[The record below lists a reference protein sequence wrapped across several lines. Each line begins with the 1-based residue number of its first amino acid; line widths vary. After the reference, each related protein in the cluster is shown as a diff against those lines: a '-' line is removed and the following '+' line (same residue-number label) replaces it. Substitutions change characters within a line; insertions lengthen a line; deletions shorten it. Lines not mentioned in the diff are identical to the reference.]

1 MKVELPFHSVR
12 MFIFSSYRV
21 DPLLYYGSSIVDC
34 GYSLSRAAYRYSAT
48 EEQREQEAC
57 TVLLLVL
64 LYSGVLSTQY
74 GGENSTVLG
83 QRRTHVPVPVLRF
96 CLLTTREKHAAFFVE
111 QRRP

>member
-64 LYSGVLSTQY
+64 RSTITEERIVRYSDK
-74 GGENSTVLG
+74 EE
-83 QRRTHVPVPVLRF
+83 RTYRYRY
-96 CLLTTREKHAAFFVE
+96 CGFVC
-111 QRRP
+111 